1 MKKILIT
8 LAALS
13 GFFIAQNVFAT
24 CSNYTTYTSGQTLT
38 SSSLNSLQS
47 NYTNCINEVLNG
59 DTFTGNMLWYSGSNI
74 AMYSD
79 TGSTLKFSVDGTS
92 GNITTEGQ
100 INLGTGGV
108 VLNDDGDGAL
118 TITGAG
124 NGSDEDLTLNLDD
137 TSNHAVISSSTGVTD
152 FDLTGM
158 DLLVGGSDLTLGS
171 AGVKLTGDGDG
182 AITLLGLGD
191 GSDEDLT
198 VNLDDTSNTA
208 VVSSSTGVTAL
219 GMNAIGM
226 NVYSDSGSTLKAKVE
241 ASSGAAILGLTQ
253 VGQMTNCGM
262 SVSGSTFTIAGYDG
276 TALSATNP
284 CVVAVQSNTDGRV
297 ALAYFTSNV
306 TFTFGAA
313 SDTDGNDWGIDN
325 SVDWIGDMPFFV
337 GVIYN
342 GITPYF
348 TISRVPNFRNYLNAN
363 SLCRKGDTDC
373 DGQAD
378 VMILDSSVTETSYIW
393 SPNTQVGWFIMTYTA
408 ATNSWTASV
417 GASSGTGFNH
427 NYEKERFF
435 FPSTQNGA
443 SNSFIYSNGGTAPA
457 FGTVTSF
464 YEILR
469 SGICRVS
476 YYMYGDNGTDGSG
489 AVNTKI
495 ALPYEDSSL
504 GSTNSVLLQLPSTS
518 YLAVAEVIPG
528 EKYFQ
533 LNIPTVSG
541 TALQSTSRYVLNSD
555 FSNGTRQI
563 NGSIIYRI
571 QTEGE

>member
-1 MKKILIT
+1 MKKLIIT

-47 NYTNCINEVLNG
+47 NYTNCINEILNG

-118 TITGAG
+118 TLTGAG

-137 TSNHAVISSSTGVTD
+137 TSNHAVI
-152 FDLTGM
+152 
-158 DLLVGGSDLTLGS
+158 
-171 AGVKLTGDGDG
+171 
-182 AITLLGLGD
+182 
-191 GSDEDLT
+191 
-198 VNLDDTSNTA
+198 
-208 VVSSSTGVTAL
+208 SSSTGVTAL

-284 CVVAVQSNTDGRV
+284 CVVAVQSSTDGRV

-313 SDTDGNDWGIDN
+313 SDTDGNDWGISN
-325 SVDWIGDMPFFV
+325 SVNWANDMPFFV

-342 GITPYF
+342 GTTPYF
-348 TISRVPNFRNYLNAN
+348 TISRVPSFRNSTGVSPSA
-363 SLCRKGDTDC
+363 SLCKKGDTDC
-373 DGQAD
+373 DGQTD
-378 VMILDSSVTETSYIW
+378 VMILDSSVTETSYVS
-393 SPNTQVGWFIMTYTA
+393 SPITQVGWFSMTYSTA
-408 ATNSWTASV
+408 TTSWTASI
-417 GASSGTGFNH
+417 GNATGEGFNY
-427 NYEKERFF
+427 NYEQKTFS
-435 FPSTQNGA
+435 FPSNQNGA
-443 SNSFIYSNGGTAPA
+443 STSFLYSNGGTAPA
-457 FGTVTSF
+457 FGTTSAT
-464 YEILR
+464 YKILR
-469 SGICRVS
+469 SGICYVS
-476 YYMYGDNGTDGSG
+476 YFIDSDGGTDGAG

-495 ALPYEDSSL
+495 ALPYEDGGNSG
-504 GSTNSVLLQLPSTS
+504 GSTSSILLQLPSTS
-518 YLAVAEVIPG
+518 YSGVAEVIAG

-533 LNIPTVSG
+533 VNIPTVSG
-541 TALQSTSRYVLNSD
+541 TALQSTNRYVLNSD
-555 FSNGTRQI
+555 FSNGTRKI
-563 NGSIIYRI
+563 NGSVIYLI
-571 QTEGE
+571 QIEGDSD